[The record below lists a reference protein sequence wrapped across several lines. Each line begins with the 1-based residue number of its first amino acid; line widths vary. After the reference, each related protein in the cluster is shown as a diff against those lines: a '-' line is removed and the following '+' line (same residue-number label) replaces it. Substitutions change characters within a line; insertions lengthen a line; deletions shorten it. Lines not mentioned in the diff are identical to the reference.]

1 MVSPNDAISEC
12 KSIYKESVILAL
24 FFEILVKKEVS
35 CGKSSV
41 HEKVKP
47 IRHIMQISFFIRVY
61 LNG

>member
-1 MVSPNDAISEC
+1 MFLISNRL
-12 KSIYKESVILAL
+12 YLNLYRTHVILAL